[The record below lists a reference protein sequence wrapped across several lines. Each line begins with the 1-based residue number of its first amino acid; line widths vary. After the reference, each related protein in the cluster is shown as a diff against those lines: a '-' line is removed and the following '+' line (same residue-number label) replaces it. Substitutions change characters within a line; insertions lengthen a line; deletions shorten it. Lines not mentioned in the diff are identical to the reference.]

1 MNIKKLVRLK
11 DDSEVVV
18 KDFLNQ
24 NNKLSRQLKLMP
36 VNLKTEAILNLLHS
50 LAEDEGF
57 LTEQMVSN
65 ALTSA
70 EKTYLNFLDK

>member
-1 MNIKKLVRLK
+1 MNIKELVRLK
-11 DDSEVVV
+11 DDSEDIV

-36 VNLKTEAILNLLHS
+36 VNLLHS
-50 LAEDEGF
+50 LAEDEGV

-65 ALTSA
+65 ALPHA
-70 EKTYLNFLDK
+70 EKTYLDFLDK

>member
-11 DDSEVVV
+11 DDSEVIV

-36 VNLKTEAILNLLHS
+36 VNLKTEEILNLLHS
-50 LAEDEGF
+50 LAEDEGV

-65 ALTSA
+65 ALTHA
-70 EKTYLNFLDK
+70 ERAYLNSLDK